1 LLDRA
6 VIQVAIVEL
15 VAGSVALRV
24 GHTPEIVPV
33 ENCIVENTRRVLD
46 VRYVDADLE
55 AFMYPAAQ
63 PEVCEIGFAVEPYR
77 LCVCVL
83 DFGVVDDRER
93 ESIVR
98 LPALDEFRVLKRGQA
113 VDVQEGMRVS
123 ERKCVHAASPARY
136 TDQHKRQS
144 YN

>member
-1 LLDRA
+1 
-6 VIQVAIVEL
+6 
-15 VAGSVALRV
+15 
-24 GHTPEIVPV
+24 
-33 ENCIVENTRRVLD
+33 
-46 VRYVDADLE
+46 
-55 AFMYPAAQ
+55 MYPAAQ
-63 PEVCEIGFAVEPYR
+63 LEVCEIGLAIEPYR

-144 YN
+144 YNYPSEIHPAHRVYFDPGDERLEIPKST